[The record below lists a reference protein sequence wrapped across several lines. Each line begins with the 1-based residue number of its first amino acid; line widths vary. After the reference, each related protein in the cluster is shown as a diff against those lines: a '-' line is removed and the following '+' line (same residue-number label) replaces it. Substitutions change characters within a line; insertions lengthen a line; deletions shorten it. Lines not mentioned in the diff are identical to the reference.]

1 MRSREF
7 GKMTSFSIF
16 ELELEKTITDST
28 TPVLDIKVCNS
39 PILCTLNKNGVSLW
53 NVQSGEKY
61 FSKHLSSRPNWISLH
76 PSGFQLC
83 IGFEEC
89 VKCFHVLN
97 NDLDSYWNFKGSSP
111 FGCFNEGGNELAL
124 IEKSTVNIFD
134 FVSGEKVQSLSVGK
148 KIQKFLWMNCD
159 TNILVQ
165 DESNTFSLWN
175 LSTNSILKE
184 YTQFKNESVGL
195 DVASITSQ
203 QLWLSHETGVSMIPV
218 PLMSRVHE
226 ILAFQDQT
234 VLKMLSSHEHNSFCV
249 LLLDDSMMQVIDTF
263 SKAKVDLKLAKDK
276 QPTTFA
282 ITSDDKH
289 IVVGYGGGCLEVYNV
304 QDNRC
309 LGTMLTEIDA
319 SADDSKKYPI
329 GLLVTS
335 DYYEEKQNALH
346 SLNSTLR
353 QMAREFE
360 SQRYEMEKSFQ
371 EEKRLLCE
379 RSQKQEDDVA
389 NTLKAVEDKMNGMRR
404 KYNTEF
410 NYTKEVFDVKISR
423 QAKEHLRN
431 VENLEHQFHEERRIQ
446 SIELQ
451 ELEGKINEIEQ
462 QNNNAIIE
470 LEDEAQAEIST
481 LNMVNEKIESENQSK
496 KKKIEEIQNQLEDE
510 VDEQV
515 SQTKED
521 FQQRLQEE
529 QSKTLKIWSTS
540 GVLRKKNN
548 ALNLF
553 LGEQKETVKLMLE
566 REETLSRTVEDMESV
581 ILALEQEQ
589 TKSKQ
594 MKSIV
599 QQKLDH
605 LKLQKKE
612 LESFQAEFLQSKATL
627 ERDLNDTTA
636 IDNIHGKL
644 RCGENLLKELGGDND
659 EVGTYILATTNSLQ
673 QLNAEL
679 KQQEL
684 KKRQLSRTLNGL
696 KEKTFGIL
704 QNIQD
709 PKLPNE
715 VKSLCSSLE
724 QTSHR
729 EKVTDEDDCNNSSVT
744 DSLKQE
750 IVRKQRELNK
760 LRTQSDKECGNLREE
775 NQKLLQAIRL
785 RKEENEKVRAQL
797 KAFQSEKL
805 APL

>member
-1 MRSREF
+1 
-7 GKMTSFSIF
+7 
-16 ELELEKTITDST
+16 
-28 TPVLDIKVCNS
+28 
-39 PILCTLNKNGVSLW
+39 
-53 NVQSGEKY
+53 
-61 FSKHLSSRPNWISLH
+61 
-76 PSGFQLC
+76 
-83 IGFEEC
+83 
-89 VKCFHVLN
+89 
-97 NDLDSYWNFKGSSP
+97 
-111 FGCFNEGGNELAL
+111 
-124 IEKSTVNIFD
+124 
-134 FVSGEKVQSLSVGK
+134 
-148 KIQKFLWMNCD
+148 
-159 TNILVQ
+159 
-165 DESNTFSLWN
+165 
-175 LSTNSILKE
+175 
-184 YTQFKNESVGL
+184 
-195 DVASITSQ
+195 
-203 QLWLSHETGVSMIPV
+203 
-218 PLMSRVHE
+218 
-226 ILAFQDQT
+226 
-234 VLKMLSSHEHNSFCV
+234 
-249 LLLDDSMMQVIDTF
+249 
-263 SKAKVDLKLAKDK
+263 
-276 QPTTFA
+276 
-282 ITSDDKH
+282 
-289 IVVGYGGGCLEVYNV
+289 
-304 QDNRC
+304 
-309 LGTMLTEIDA
+309 
-319 SADDSKKYPI
+319 
-329 GLLVTS
+329 
-335 DYYEEKQNALH
+335 
-346 SLNSTLR
+346 
-353 QMAREFE
+353 
-360 SQRYEMEKSFQ
+360 
-371 EEKRLLCE
+371 
-379 RSQKQEDDVA
+379 
-389 NTLKAVEDKMNGMRR
+389 MNGMRR

-410 NYTKEVFDVKISR
+410 NYTKEVFDVKVSR

-470 LEDEAQAEIST
+470 LEDEAQVEIST

-521 FQQRLQEE
+521 FQQRLQDE

-644 RCGENLLKELGGDND
+644 RCGENLLKELGVDNE

-760 LRTQSDKECGNLREE
+760 LRTQSDKECGSLREE

-797 KAFQSEKL
+797 KAFRSEKL
-805 APL
+805 VPL